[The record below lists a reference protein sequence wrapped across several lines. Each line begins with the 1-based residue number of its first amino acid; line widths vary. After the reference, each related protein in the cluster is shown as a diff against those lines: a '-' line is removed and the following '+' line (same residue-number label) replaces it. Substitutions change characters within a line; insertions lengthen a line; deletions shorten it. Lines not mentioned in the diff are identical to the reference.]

1 VPFFERD
8 EARLYYEIHGDG
20 FPVLLL
26 APGGMS
32 SSIPVWENA
41 AYNAIERLAPRY
53 KVIAM
58 DQRNAGQSTAPITGA
73 DGWRDY
79 RDDQI
84 ALLDHL
90 GVDRFHAVGMCIG
103 GSFIMGLAETIPER
117 LASAVMLQPIG
128 FDDNRK
134 TFYELFDGWAE
145 ELRPAHPSA
154 GEDEWAAFRSA
165 MFGGEFLF
173 NVSEDVVSD
182 CQIPLL
188 VLMGE
193 DVYHPESTSRRVAEL
208 APRATLIE
216 RWKEGDDAASAST
229 AIDRFLAAQA

>member
-1 VPFFERD
+1 MPFFERD

-32 SSIPVWENA
+32 SAIPVWENA
-41 AYNAIERLAPRY
+41 SYNPIERLAPRY

-117 LASAVMLQPIG
+117 LVSAVMLQPIG
-128 FDDNRK
+128 LDDNRK
-134 TFYELFDGWAE
+134 NFFELFDGWAE
-145 ELRPAHPSA
+145 KLKPAHPSA
-154 GEDEWAAFRSA
+154 DEDEWAAFRSA
-165 MFGGEFLF
+165 MFGGDFLF

-182 CQIPLL
+182 CQTPLL

-193 DVYHPESTSRRVAEL
+193 DAYHPELTSRRVAEL

-216 RWKEGDDAASAST
+216 RWKKGDDAASAST
-229 AIDRFLAAQA
+229 AIDTFLAAQA

>member
-1 VPFFERD
+1 MPFFERD
-8 EARLYYEIHGDG
+8 EVRLYYEIHGDG

-26 APGGMS
+26 APGGMH
-32 SSIPVWENA
+32 SSIPIWENT
-41 AYNAIERLAPRY
+41 AYNPIERLASRY

-90 GVDRFHAVGMCIG
+90 GVDRFHAFGKCIG
-103 GSFIMGLAETIPER
+103 GPFIMGLAEAVPQR
-117 LASAVMLQPIG
+117 LASAVMLQTIG
-128 FDDNRK
+128 FDDNRE
-134 TFYELFDGWAE
+134 TFFELFDGWAE
-145 ELRPAHPSA
+145 ELRPVHPSV
-154 GEDEWAAFRSA
+154 GEDEWTAFRST
-165 MFGGEFLF
+165 MFGGDFLF

-188 VLMGE
+188 VLMGD

-216 RWKEGDDAASAST
+216 RWKEGDDAAVAGT
-229 AIDRFLAAQA
+229 AIDAFLAART